1 MVINGIIMKKTVLL
15 LGSTGLIGSIVL
27 DRLLNDSVYS
37 KVIILVRKPQGIQH
51 SKIVEIIT
59 DFKSPIDL
67 SSFNKIDSIFSCL
80 GTTRKKTPDLQLY
93 KKIEVD
99 IPLAIA
105 KQCLS
110 KGLEKFHYISAI
122 GANENSSNFYLK
134 MKGEAEVVLTQLPIP
149 ILNIYQ
155 PSLLIGN
162 RKEKRLAEDVGAK
175 IYPFIN
181 IFLIGALAKYKAIKA
196 SELAKGIV
204 NVDEQMNIKG
214 VQVFTYNDILK
225 NTKKL

>member
-1 MVINGIIMKKTVLL
+1 MEKTVLL

-27 DRLLNDSVYS
+27 ERLLNDSVYS

-80 GTTRKKTPDLQLY
+80 GTTRKKTPDLELY

-110 KGLEKFHYISAI
+110 KSLEKFHYISAI

-162 RKEKRLAEDVGAK
+162 REEKRLAEDIGAK

-181 IFLIGALAKYKAIKA
+181 IFLIGSLAKYKAIKA

-204 NVDEQMNIKG
+204 NVDEQINNKG
-214 VQVFTYNDILK
+214 VQVLTYNDILK